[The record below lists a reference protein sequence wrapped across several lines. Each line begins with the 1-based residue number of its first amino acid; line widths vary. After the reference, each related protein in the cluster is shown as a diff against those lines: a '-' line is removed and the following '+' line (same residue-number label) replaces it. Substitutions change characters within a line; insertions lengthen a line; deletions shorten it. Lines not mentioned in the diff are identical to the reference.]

1 MKFEQMSRSR
11 GLFDEQFRLEKLSQK
26 NDPLEKLTTHIDF
39 EFFRKPLSVL
49 RDATTDPSKGGR
61 PSYDEVLMFKILILQ
76 RYYNISDD
84 NTEYAILDRLSFM
97 RFLGLGIHDRVPD
110 AKTIWLFRDR
120 LAKAGLVE
128 VLFKLLDRQLNRD
141 GIIMNAGKMVDAS
154 FVEVP
159 VQRNSREE
167 NEKIKEGEVPE
178 DWDENKRRQKDTD
191 ARWTKHIGKKH
202 YGYKNHVKADTETK
216 LLTAYEVTPAN
227 VHDSQVMEDLIEKE
241 DAGEPLYADSAY
253 RSESMETFCRSMGV
267 QSRIHEKGYRNRPLQ
282 KRQKNANRKKSR
294 VRARVEHIFA
304 FMENSMNGMYLH
316 YRNLGRVAAGI
327 GLMNVTYNLFRLVQM
342 DVTLQR

>member
-1 MKFEQMSRSR
+1 MPTAR

-26 NDPLEKLTTHIDF
+26 NDPLERLSSHIDF

-49 RDATTDPSKGGR
+49 RDSETDPSKGGR

-128 VLFKLLDRQLNRD
+128 VLFKLLDRQLSKD

-159 VQRNSREE
+159 IQRNSRDE

-191 ARWTKHIGKKH
+191 ARWTKHNGKKH

-216 LLTAYEVTPAN
+216 LVTAYEVTPAN
-227 VHDSQVMEDLIEKE
+227 IHDSRVLETLMEKE
-241 DAGEPLYADSAY
+241 DFGQPLYADSAY
-253 RSESMETFCRSMGV
+253 RSESLEGYCGQMGIE
-267 QSRIHEKGYRNRPLQ
+267 SRIHEKGYRNKPLQ
-282 KRQKNANRKKSR
+282 KRQKAANKRKSK

-316 YRNLGRVAAGI
+316 YRNLHRVSAGI

-342 DVTLQR
+342 EVTLAR

>member
-1 MKFEQMSRSR
+1 
-11 GLFDEQFRLEKLSQK
+11 
-26 NDPLEKLTTHIDF
+26 
-39 EFFRKPLSVL
+39 
-49 RDATTDPSKGGR
+49 
-61 PSYDEVLMFKILILQ
+61 MFKILILQ

-128 VLFKLLDRQLNRD
+128 LLFKLLDRQLSKD
-141 GIIMNAGKMVDAS
+141 GIIVNTGKMVDAS

-159 VQRNSREE
+159 IQRNSREE

-178 DWDENKRRQKDTD
+178 DWSDEKRRQKDTD
-191 ARWTKHIGKKH
+191 ARWAKHNGKKH
-202 YGYKNHVKADTETK
+202 FGYKNHVKADTKTK
-216 LLTAYEVTPAN
+216 LVTAYEVTSAN
-227 VHDSQVMEDLIEKE
+227 IHDSRVLKNLFEKE
-241 DAGEPLYADSAY
+241 DSGQPLYADSAY
-253 RSESMETFCRSMGV
+253 RSKSLEAYCGRMGM
-267 QSRIHEKGYRNRPLQ
+267 QSRIHEKGFRNKPLK
-282 KRQKNANRKKSR
+282 KRQKAANKRKSK

-316 YRNLGRVAAGI
+316 YRNLGRVTAGI
-327 GLMNVTYNLFRLVQM
+327 GLMNVTYNLFRLVQIE
-342 DVTLQR
+342 VTLAR